1 MAELRTD
8 FIDMDKFK
16 GNFGPEWSDAWRHND
31 KLKRINRGIMLKA
44 FGLFLLDRGFTHIT
58 TSYEGSG
65 DSGDCFFAE
74 GFKDD
79 EYKTAYEN
87 HGFEQLG
94 QYHSEDTIDSGKNRQ
109 KEVKELFDTYKRLNP
124 EWKPDRDMDA
134 LEHILSAMIGYD
146 WYNNEGGSGT
156 VIWKLKKNK
165 IDVEGYQNYYGSY
178 DCKESYDLDGKE
190 PKVSY
195 RDEGH

>member
-16 GNFGPEWSDAWRHND
+16 GNFGPEWSKAWNHNR
-31 KLKRINRGIMLKA
+31 KLQRINKGIMLKA

-65 DSGDCFFAE
+65 DSGDCYFAE

-79 EYKTAYEN
+79 EFKTAYEN
-87 HGFEQLG
+87 HGFELLG
-94 QYHSEDTIDSGKNRQ
+94 QYHSQDGIESGKNRQ

-124 EWKPDRDMDA
+124 DWKPDRDMDA
-134 LEHILSAMIGYD
+134 LEYILSSMIGYD
-146 WYNNEGGSGT
+146 WYNNECGSGT
-156 VIWKLKKNK
+156 VIWNLKKNK

-178 DCKESYDLDGKE
+178 DCQESYGLDGEE
-190 PKVSY
+190 PKLKY